1 MREIF
6 SYFDKIYCI
15 NLKSRPDRW
24 ENCQKQFSHFGLSNI
39 QRFEAIK
46 CNHPKLSKKANAQ
59 IGCTLSHYYILKEA
73 QAKNYSRILVLED
86 DFLFIKSSDHIKDKL
101 NKSISELPDFW
112 DIFYFGAFFVKG
124 YDYEPIENYSSNLI
138 KINTGFCTHS
148 ICYSASGIRKL
159 LKNLNLET
167 ENEILWFSKEYEV
180 IDWYLARSFQ
190 KENNCFAPNELLSIQ
205 SPGFSDI
212 EGKVFNYSKHFADC
226 YHKHLMK

>member
-59 IGCTLSHYYILKEA
+59 VGCTLSHYYILKEA

-86 DFLFIKSSDHIKDKL
+86 DFLFTKSPEYTKNKL
-101 NKSISELPDFW
+101 NNTISELPLDW
-112 DIFYFGAFFVKG
+112 DLFYFGAFFVKG
-124 YDYEPIENYSSNLI
+124 YDYEPTEKYSQNLI
-138 KINTGFCTHS
+138 KINTGFCTHAISYS
-148 ICYSASGIRKL
+148 IFGINKL
-159 LKNLNLET
+159 IKNLPLET
-167 ENEILWFSKEYEV
+167 EQQILYFSREYES
-180 IDWYLARSFQ
+180 IDWYLVRSFQ
-190 KENNCFAPNELLSIQ
+190 KNNKCFATNELLAIQ
-205 SPGFSDI
+205 SSGFSDI
-212 EGKVFNYSKHFADC
+212 EGKVFDYSGNFNEA
-226 YHKHLMK
+226 YSRYSF